1 MKAYMSCLMYDDELV
16 EARPLTAEEKT
27 HYLPECADSMLLG
40 TGNRV
45 KLPYVSTVDIPI
57 SWWRERKN
65 WAFPGCGNQ
74 TIEITDAEW
83 GALVALNAQRQAE
96 KEEQDRQERIDYC
109 KRIISAAERQKDIPT
124 PAEAARRRKAW
135 IEVQNEGAGGY
146 VPQIIDTDLYE
157 SAKAQLA
164 ELEKK

>member
-1 MKAYMSCLMYDDELV
+1 MKVLMSSLVYGNELV
-16 EARPLTAEEKT
+16 EAQPLTDEEKK
-27 HYLPECADSMLLG
+27 HYLPECADSMLSG
-40 TGNRV
+40 TGSRI
-45 KLPYVSTVDIPI
+45 KLPHVSKVDIPL

-74 TIEITDAEW
+74 TIEVTDAEW
-83 GALVALNAQRQAE
+83 DELVALNTQRQAE
-96 KEEQDRQERIDYC
+96 KEEQARQERIDYC
-109 KRIISAAERQKDIPT
+109 KRIISTAERQKDIPT
-124 PAEAARRRKAW
+124 PAEATRRRKAW

-157 SAKAQLA
+157 RAKAQLA